1 MHHFGYGREN
11 FTYSGR
17 QGEVMGM
24 AVMVCQARADDLTRE
39 CSGIGRAG
47 ARSEQFIERKA

>member
-1 MHHFGYGREN
+1 MHHFRYGREN
-11 FTYSGR
+11 FPYSGGLG
-17 QGEVMGM
+17 QVMGM
-24 AVMVCQARADDLTRE
+24 AVMACWARADDLTRE